1 MQLWLSQIQPNLAQL
16 ILLKWRNILKIGWVL
31 KYFVQ
36 ELLSP
41 KKNVYAATV
50 EQAKPLPKIMNQH
63 DQRGMQSSKL
73 KDIGKDLENSS
84 SQKLLRYN
92 LWYFKKDIHIWCRFK
107 IIHRKWVPKR
117 KGKLNIDTY
126 MYREKYLK
134 IFFSRITTLHFMIVI
149 LLFKHAHIIMYS
161 WFFLI
166 VSHTSSWAQCF
177 R

>member
-1 MQLWLSQIQPNLAQL
+1 MSQFQPNLAQL

-41 KKNVYAATV
+41 KKKNNVYAAIV
-50 EQAKPLPKIMNQH
+50 KQAKPLPKIMNQH

-92 LWYFKKDIHIWCRFK
+92 L
-107 IIHRKWVPKR
+107 
-117 KGKLNIDTY
+117 
-126 MYREKYLK
+126 
-134 IFFSRITTLHFMIVI
+134 
-149 LLFKHAHIIMYS
+149 
-161 WFFLI
+161 
-166 VSHTSSWAQCF
+166 
-177 R
+177 

>member
-1 MQLWLSQIQPNLAQL
+1 M
-16 ILLKWRNILKIGWVL
+16 KIGWVL
-31 KYFVQ
+31 KNFFKNYC
-36 ELLSP
+36 LR
-41 KKNVYAATV
+41 KKINVYAATV

-63 DQRGMQSSKL
+63 NQRGMQCSKL

-84 SQKLLRYN
+84 QKLQRYS

-107 IIHRKWVPKR
+107 IVHISDQLRPKVGPKEERKVEHRHIHVL
-117 KGKLNIDTY
+117 G
-126 MYREKYLK
+126 K
-134 IFFSRITTLHFMIVI
+134 IFFSTITTLHFVIII

-166 VSHTSSWAQCF
+166 VSHTPSWAQCF